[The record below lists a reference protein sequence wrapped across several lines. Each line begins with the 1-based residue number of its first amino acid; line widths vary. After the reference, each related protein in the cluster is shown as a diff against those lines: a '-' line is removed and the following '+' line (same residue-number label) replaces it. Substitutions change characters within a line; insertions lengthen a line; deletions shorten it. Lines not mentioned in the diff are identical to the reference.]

1 MAQGTVHNFDKSLA
15 LSSSIA
21 DEAFWFGLYKEIF
34 PNLVS
39 AVAIEAKDRWAQ
51 RAGIDRR
58 LVMSDGSTVTVEEK
72 VRSSVYPDF
81 CLEYWSDRER
91 RKPGWI
97 AKDLDCDY
105 IAYVFLPT
113 RECYLLPFGLLR
125 RAWRENYREW
135 TRSYRKVEA
144 KNRDFTTV
152 SVAVPIPVVKEAIW
166 RAMTTRYPA

>member
-1 MAQGTVHNFDKSLA
+1 MHNFDRSLA
-15 LSSSIA
+15 LSSEIA
-21 DEAFWFGLYKEIF
+21 EESFWFGLYREMF

-39 AVAIEAKDRWAQ
+39 AVAIESKDGWAQ

-58 LVMSDGSTVTVEEK
+58 LVMSDGSTKTVEEK
-72 VRSSVYPDF
+72 VRAKAYPDF

-91 RKPGWI
+91 KKPGWI

-113 RECYLLPFGLLR
+113 RQCYLLPFGLLR

-135 TRSYRKVEA
+135 TDTYRRVEA

-152 SVAVPIPVVKEAIW
+152 SVAVPIPVVLEAIGKATVVRW
-166 RAMTTRYPA
+166 TA